1 MTLNIAILSRPLV
14 LLSFCILATLSW
26 YAGIKFTEKK
36 IVEIPNLIS
45 ESMHC
50 ITNTGANSEKFAVFI
65 TDEAMADKLL
75 AALCNAPSINR
86 QYGQVEVRWSHSEL
100 ESSLYVGKGIADLVL
115 VKDNFMQVFA
125 TQSTH
130 GYQVMGQYQD
140 YSAYFIS
147 LKEKPL
153 LTKQYLWGKK
163 LGLLDHPSSRSGHIV
178 PKSLL
183 NTLGIAENN
192 MQITY
197 VKSHEALRD
206 LLASG
211 KVDLISTFW
220 QEQDELRFSANYIT
234 PLETKVSGSKWY
246 LKMPTQNI
254 DLLCDVQRA
263 LAQLSSEMHS
273 PYYSQLLLSDRGCN
287 VTPPQHQVDHSEK

>member
-1 MTLNIAILSRPLV
+1 MPLNIAILSKPLV
-14 LLSFCILATLSW
+14 LLIFGILMSVSW
-26 YAGIKFTEKK
+26 YSGIKNAEKK
-36 IVEIPNLIS
+36 IVEIPNLIT

-50 ITNTGANSEKFAVFI
+50 ITETTTNNEKFVVFI
-65 TDEAMADKLL
+65 TDRAMANKLL
-75 AALCNAPSINR
+75 EALCHASSINR
-86 QYGQVEVRWSHSEL
+86 QYGKVEIHWSHSEL
-100 ESSLYVGKGIADLVL
+100 ESSQYVGKGIADLVL
-115 VKDNFMQVFA
+115 VKDNFMQAFA

-130 GYQVMGQYQD
+130 GYQVIGQYQD

-147 LKEKPL
+147 LKEKPQL
-153 LTKQYLWGKK
+153 SKQYLWGKK
-163 LGLLDHPSSRSGHIV
+163 LGLLDYPSSRSGHIV

-183 NTLGIAENN
+183 NSLGIAENN

-197 VKSHEALRD
+197 VKSHEALRE

-220 QEQDELRFSANYIT
+220 QQQDEQRFSANYIT

-263 LAQLSSEMHS
+263 LTQLSSEIHS
-273 PYYSQLLLSDRGCN
+273 PYYSQLLLSDHGCADI
-287 VTPPQHQVDHSEK
+287 PAKHQVDHSEK